1 MGYKILIAEDDEQ
14 IAAAMAEHIAKWGY
28 EVQCVQ
34 DFSNLL
40 SEFIS
45 FDPQLVLLDIGLP
58 FYNGYYWCGEIRQI
72 SKVPIIFVSSSSD
85 NMNIIQAVSMGGDD
99 FIAKPFALSVLTAK
113 IQALLRRSYSFAG
126 QTDLLE
132 HKGVILNLADFTL
145 SFRGQKIELTKN
157 EHRILHTLFFSQGAV
172 VSREKLMAALWE
184 TDSYIDENTL
194 SVNIARLRR
203 KLATLGLKDF
213 ILTEIGAGYR
223 VQP

>member
-14 IAAAMAEHIAKWGY
+14 IAAAMAEHIAKWGGY

-45 FDPQLVLLDIGLP
+45 FDPPQLVLLDIGLP

-132 HKGVILNLADFTL
+132 HKGG
-145 SFRGQKIELTKN
+145 SFLI
-157 EHRILHTLFFSQGAV
+157 
-172 VSREKLMAALWE
+172 
-184 TDSYIDENTL
+184 
-194 SVNIARLRR
+194 
-203 KLATLGLKDF
+203 
-213 ILTEIGAGYR
+213 
-223 VQP
+223 